1 MQAPSLFA
9 YLNAP
14 VHFRSALD
22 MGCGPRLNEHLP
34 KELGSLSDLEGVWLH
49 RNDLTGET
57 PKELADLTNLEKL
70 PSYGNRLTGE
80 IPAELGGLSRLE
92 RLYLH
97 YNELTG
103 EIPAELGRLFRL
115 TNLWLNS
122 NRLTGTIPSELSK
135 AEVSVDDSEFSNL
148 ELWRL
153 RDNQLTGCVL
163 QGQVVRG

>member
-1 MQAPSLFA
+1 M
-9 YLNAP
+9 Y
-14 VHFRSALD
+14 RS
-22 MGCGPRLNEHLP
+22 
-34 KELGSLSDLEGVWLH
+34 S
-49 RNDLTGET
+49 ET

-97 YNELTG
+97 HNELTG

-122 NRLTGTIPSELSK
+122 NQLTGTIPSELGGL
-135 AEVSVDDSEFSNL
+135 SNL
-148 ELWRL
+148 ERWRRL

-163 QGQVVRG
+163 QGQASVDDSEFNSLRLEICSGP